1 MKKGLIIA
9 LLLTVVNQTIGQN
22 YKFGKVSIEELQE
35 KFYPQD
41 SSANAVVL
49 FKNRRTY
56 HTFLENEISLVT
68 EMHYR
73 IKIYNKE
80 GFDWATHKIE
90 LAVSDGGREAVGG
103 LKAQTYNLENG
114 KIQITKLS
122 KKEVFKEKESKFRNI
137 QKFTMPNLKEGCV
150 IEWKYKIWS
159 PFYSSVDDVVL
170 QYSIPVKKYKSR
182 ITLLGY
188 FNFSKRQKGYI
199 SFAIKEESKNN
210 SDFNITDRV
219 YNISVNFVP
228 ALKKESFVSNI
239 NNYRAGVVFEVS
251 SIEIPGYS
259 YESYSHN
266 WDDVT
271 RNIYKNPKFGGELGK
286 SNFLKGDLA
295 KLNTQYHTKT
305 EKIKGALE
313 FVKSKV
319 KWNGYLGKYC
329 HDGIKNSYKEGTGNS
344 GEINLLLVAVLRGLG
359 LSANPVLISTRD
371 NGIPIIATNDRL
383 NYVIAAV
390 EAENDVI
397 LLDATEEFSAPNVL
411 PLRAINWE
419 GRIVRESGSSTTVV
433 LTPSKPSLES
443 NTLSITIDEEGYVE
457 GIQRTNLTGNEALN
471 FRSQYSKVEDEI
483 LIEEI
488 EENNEAIEIES
499 FKLLNKDN
507 IYKPIVEMFKFSS
520 EDLVDVVGD
529 KMYFKPL
536 LFNSRTENPFKL
548 EKRDYPID
556 FGTPFVEKNLINFVI
571 PEGYIVDFI
580 PKNIAIG
587 LKNNYGVYRFVAK
600 VKGNVISIVSILE
613 INTAVYP
620 ALNYNEIKEFY
631 KMIVNKNLEQIVLKK
646 VG

>member
-1 MKKGLIIA
+1 MKNILIVLVII
-9 LLLTVVNQTIGQN
+9 LTSNQLFAQN
-22 YKFGKVSIEELQE
+22 YKFGKVSKEELQE
-35 KFYPQD
+35 KYYLQD
-41 SSANAVVL
+41 SSANAVIL
-49 FKNRRTY
+49 YKNRRTY
-56 HTFLENEISLVT
+56 HTFLANEMSLVT

-80 GFDWATHKIE
+80 GFDWATNEIE
-90 LAVSDGGREAVGG
+90 LAVSSSSKEAVSG

-114 KIQITKLS
+114 KIQITKLN
-122 KKEVFKEKESKFRNI
+122 KKEIFKEKKSKFRSI

-170 QYSIPVKKYKSR
+170 QYSIPVEKYKSK

-199 SFAIKEESKNN
+199 SFAIKQESKNN
-210 SDFNITDRV
+210 SDFNIIDRV
-219 YNISVNFVP
+219 YNISANFVP

-259 YESYSHN
+259 YESFSHN

-271 RNIYKNPKFGGELGK
+271 RNIYKNTKFGGELGK
-286 SNFLKGDLA
+286 SNFLKGDLV
-295 KLNTQYHTKT
+295 KLNSLYHTKT
-305 EKIKGALE
+305 EKINGALE

-329 HDGIKNSYKEGTGNS
+329 HDGIKSSYKEGTGNS

-371 NGIPIIATNDRL
+371 NGIPIFATNDGL

-390 EAENDVI
+390 EVENDVI
-397 LLDATEEFSAPNVL
+397 LLDATEEFSTPNVL
-411 PLRAINWE
+411 PLRAINWK
-419 GRIVRESGSSTTVV
+419 GRIVRESGSSTMVA
-433 LTPSKPSLES
+433 LTPNKPSLES
-443 NTLSITIDEEGYVE
+443 NTMSITIDEEGYVE
-457 GIQRTNLTGNEALN
+457 GMQRTNLTGIEALN
-471 FRSQYSKVEDEI
+471 FRSQYSKVKDEN

-488 EENNEAIEIES
+488 EEKNAVIEIET

-507 IYKPIVEMFKFSS
+507 IYKPIVETFKFSS
-520 EDLVDVVGD
+520 EDLVDVVGN

-536 LFNSRTENPFKL
+536 LFNSKTENPFKL

-556 FGTPFVEKNLINFVI
+556 FGTAFVEKNSINFVI
-571 PEGYIVDFI
+571 PEGYSVDFI
-580 PKNIAIG
+580 PKNLAIG
-587 LKNNYGVYRFVAK
+587 LKNNYGVYRFITK
-600 VKGNVISIVSILE
+600 VNGNVINVVSKLE
-613 INTAVYP
+613 INTAIYP
-620 ALNYNEIKEFY
+620 ALNYNEIKDFY
-631 KMIVNKNLEQIVLKK
+631 KTIVNKNLEQIVLKK
-646 VG
+646 I